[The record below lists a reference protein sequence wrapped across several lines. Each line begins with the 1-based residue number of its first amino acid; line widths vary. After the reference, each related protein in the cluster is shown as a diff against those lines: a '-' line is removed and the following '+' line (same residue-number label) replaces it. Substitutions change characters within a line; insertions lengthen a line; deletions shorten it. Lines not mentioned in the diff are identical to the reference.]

1 MKSGI
6 SLAVSA
12 VTRLGSPHERDY
24 MLELGVWPHKSKHAR
39 LWLSLMVT
47 GEGRSDYM
55 RTWSLKLPQV
65 GKHLHR
71 VGEGLINA
79 LDNVTDTVRGWLGK
93 HDKTTDI

>member
-12 VTRLGSPHERDY
+12 VTRLGSPNERDY
-24 MLELGVWPHKSKHAR
+24 MLELGVWPHKSKHSR

-55 RTWSLKLPQV
+55 RTWSLKLPQL
-65 GKHLHR
+65 GKHLSR
-71 VGEGLINA
+71 VDACLTNA
-79 LDNVTDTVRGWLGK
+79 LYIVRGWLRK
-93 HDKTTDI
+93 A